1 MKVAVVGSRDFEDV
15 SLLYKTLNDLKGY
28 FHSFDHFDL
37 IISGGARGVD
47 SLAEQ
52 YAKEHGIKTKIF
64 LPDYLKHLQGAP
76 IRRNLLIVKE
86 ADLIVA
92 FWNGKSKGTKN
103 VMMTARKLNKA
114 VLEIDLITRAFTFYP
129 NLIPNTIR

>member
-1 MKVAVVGSRDFEDV
+1 MKIAVVGSRDFVDV
-15 SLLYKTLNDLKGY
+15 SLLYKILNDLKEY
-28 FHSFDHFDL
+28 YNSFDPFDL
-37 IISGGARGVD
+37 LISGGAKGVD

-64 LPDYLKHLQGAP
+64 LPDYLKHQQGAP

-114 VLEIDLITRAFTFYP
+114 VLQIDLISGAVT
-129 NLIPNTIR
+129 

>member
-1 MKVAVVGSRDFEDV
+1 MKIAVVGSRDFVDV
-15 SLLYKTLNDLKGY
+15 SLLYKILNDLKEY
-28 FHSFDHFDL
+28 YNSFDQFDL
-37 IISGGARGVD
+37 LISGGAKGVD

-64 LPDYLKHLQGAP
+64 LPDYLKHQQGAP

-103 VMMTARKLNKA
+103 VMMTAGKLNKA
-114 VLEIDLITRAFTFYP
+114 VLQIDLISGAVT
-129 NLIPNTIR
+129 